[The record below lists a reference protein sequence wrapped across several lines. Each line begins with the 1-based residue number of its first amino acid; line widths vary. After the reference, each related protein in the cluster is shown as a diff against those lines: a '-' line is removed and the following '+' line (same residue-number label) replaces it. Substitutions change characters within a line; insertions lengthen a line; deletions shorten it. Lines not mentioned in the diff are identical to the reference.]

1 MATVHRP
8 ISELQTYG
16 KLMAIATGRRSLLA
30 GIVLS
35 SAMGPLALAQQPPS
49 SGDPSQALEE
59 VVVTSQRRT
68 ERLQDVPISV
78 SAYSQQALDN
88 QGVRDIQDI
97 ARLTPGVVFTRG
109 QFSSESSNIAIR
121 GIDSNAGA
129 ATTGIYID
137 DTPIQSRHLSFGTFN
152 AYPALFDI
160 DRVEVLRGPQGTLF
174 GAGSEGGTVRFLL
187 PEPGLREYSSYI
199 RSEFATTRDG
209 APSYEIGGAI
219 GGPIVNE
226 SLGFRASAS
235 IRHDGGYVDRIDW
248 HTGTPV
254 DSDSNWSRTV
264 TARFAI
270 KYIVTDGLAITP
282 SFAYQELHVNDTSA
296 YWAPVPGAP
305 DPTGGQ
311 FDTPFKNG
319 NVVQAPSTDVFSL
332 PALKVDWD
340 LGPVRLLSNTSYYV
354 RHQSAV
360 SDYTHFSLA
369 VFTGNPYPPA
379 GSASPNFWSDNQRNF
394 TQEIRLESK
403 DDTARVNWVTGLF
416 YQRARENTTENVY
429 APTLAHDFDLENGLP
444 PGTFTAIFGPT
455 LNGFIYRQD
464 PFLAVDKQVALY
476 AQADVKITNALQLTL
491 GLRLSHATFD
501 GRAQYAGPVVGPT
514 VSSSG
519 SLSENPTTPKLGLE
533 YNITKDNMLYA
544 TAAKGYRIG
553 GANPAIGIPCDP
565 ALQSLGLSAVP
576 ATYKSDSVWS
586 YEIGS
591 KNSFADRRVSL
602 NASAYLI
609 KWKDIQQNVYLA
621 SCGFQF
627 VDNLGAAQSKGFDL
641 QTDVRASLN
650 LTLGGTFSYTDAQY
664 TQTVVLTGATNSF
677 VQNGDHLPGSPW
689 ALDGWAQYT
698 SPVYGSN
705 AYIRADY
712 QYNAQQTNAVPNQ
725 DAANGTY
732 AKGYPSVP
740 AQSDLSL
747 RAGLKRSGFDVSVFA
762 NNVLDSRPKLS
773 AYQDVGSPTG
783 GTPLFFVTTF
793 RPRTIGL
800 TATYRY

>member
-1 MATVHRP
+1 MLRVTVR
-8 ISELQTYG
+8 G
-16 KLMAIATGRRSLLA
+16 SLLA
-30 GIVLS
+30 GIVFSGALGPAA
-35 SAMGPLALAQQPPS
+35 AMAQQRPPD
-49 SGDPSQALEE
+49 GDVGEALEE

-88 QGVRDIQDI
+88 QGVRDIQDV

-160 DRVEVLRGPQGTLF
+160 ERVEVLRGPQGTLF

-187 PEPGLREYSSYI
+187 PEPGLREYSSYV
-199 RSEFATTRDG
+199 RSEFAMTRDG
-209 APSYEIGGAI
+209 APSYEAGAAF
-219 GGPIVNE
+219 GGPIVND

-235 IRHDGGYVDRIDW
+235 FRRDGGYVDRIDW
-248 HTGTPV
+248 HNGTTV
-254 DSDSNWSRTV
+254 DSDSNWSRTA
-264 TARFAI
+264 TARFAL
-270 KYIVTDGLAITP
+270 KWVVRDGLAITP
-282 SFAYQELHVNDTSA
+282 SFTYQELYVNDTSA
-296 YWAPVPGAP
+296 YWEPVPGAA

-311 FDTPFKNG
+311 FAAPFKNG
-319 NVVQAPSTDVFSL
+319 NVVQSPSTDVFLL
-332 PALKVDWD
+332 PALKIDWE

-369 VFTGNPYPPA
+369 VFAGNPYPPA

-394 TQEIRLESK
+394 TQEIRLQSTDEA
-403 DDTARVNWVTGLF
+403 ARVSWVAGLF

-429 APTLAHDFDLENGLP
+429 APTLAHDFDVENGLP
-444 PGTFTAIFGPT
+444 AGTFTSIFGPT

-476 AQADVKITNALQLTL
+476 GQADAKLTSALKLTL
-491 GLRLSHATFD
+491 GLRVSHSAFD
-501 GRAQYAGPVVGPT
+501 GQAQYAGPVVGPT
-514 VSSSG
+514 VSSAG
-519 SLSENPTTPKLGLE
+519 SLSENPITPKVGLE
-533 YNITKDNMLYA
+533 YNINPDNMVYA

-553 GANPAIGIPCDP
+553 GANPAVGIPCNA
-565 ALQSLGLSAVP
+565 ALQALGLNGAPS
-576 ATYKSDSVWS
+576 TYKSDSVWS

-627 VDNLGAAQSKGFDL
+627 VDNLGAAQSKGFDV
-641 QTDVRASLN
+641 QTDVRATAR
-650 LTLGGTFSYTDAQY
+650 LTFGGTFSYTDAAY
-664 TQTVVLTGATNSF
+664 TQTVILQGASSSF
-677 VQNGDHLPGSPW
+677 VQDGDHLPGSPW
-689 ALDGWAQYT
+689 ALDGWTQYVFPLIKT
-698 SPVYGSN
+698 S
-705 AYIRADY
+705 AYVRADY
-712 QYNAQQTNAVPNQ
+712 QYNAQQTDKVPNQ
-725 DAANGTY
+725 DALNGTY
-732 AKGYPSVP
+732 AKGYANVP

-747 RAGLKRSGFDVSVFA
+747 RTGLKWSGFDISLFA

-783 GTPLFFVTTF
+783 GTPLFYVTTF
-793 RPRTIGL
+793 RPRTVGL
-800 TATYRY
+800 TAIYRY

>member
-1 MATVHRP
+1 MVTAAARGT
-8 ISELQTYG
+8 
-16 KLMAIATGRRSLLA
+16 LLA
-30 GIVLS
+30 GMVLS
-35 SAMGPLALAQQPPS
+35 GALAPVAMAQERPPA
-49 SGDPSQALEE
+49 GETGQALEE
-59 VVVTSQRRT
+59 IVVTSQRRT
-68 ERLQDVPISV
+68 ERLQEVPISV

-88 QGVRDIQDI
+88 QGVRDIQDV

-129 ATTGIYID
+129 ATTGVYIE

-160 DRVEVLRGPQGTLF
+160 ERVEVLRGPQGTLF

-187 PEPGLREYSSYI
+187 PEPGLRNYSSYV
-199 RSEFATTRDG
+199 RSEFAMTRDG
-209 APSYEIGGAI
+209 APSYEFGGAI
-219 GGPIVNE
+219 GGPLASE

-235 IRHDGGYVDRIDW
+235 FRHDGGYVDRIDW
-248 HTGTPV
+248 HTGTRV
-254 DSDSNWSRTV
+254 DSDSNWSRTA
-264 TARFAI
+264 TARLAL
-270 KYIVTDGLAITP
+270 KWVVLDGLAVTP
-282 SFAYQELHVNDTSA
+282 SFAYQELYVNDTSA
-296 YWAPVPGAP
+296 YWAPVPGST

-311 FDTPFKNG
+311 FNRPFKNG
-319 NVVQAPSTDVFSL
+319 NVVQAPSTDAFSL

-340 LGPVRLLSNTSYYV
+340 LGSVRLLSNTSYYI

-369 VFTGNPYPPA
+369 VFAANPYPPP

-403 DDTARVNWVTGLF
+403 DDAARVNWVTGLF

-429 APTLAHDFDLENGLP
+429 APTLPHDFDVENGLP

-476 AQADVKITNALQLTL
+476 GQADVRLTGGLKVTL
-491 GLRLSHATFD
+491 GLRVSHSTFD

-519 SLSENPTTPKLGLE
+519 SLSENPITPKMGLQ
-533 YNITKDNMLYA
+533 YNIGADNMVYA

-553 GANPAIGIPCDP
+553 GANPEIGIPCDP
-565 ALQSLGLSAVP
+565 ALHSLGLNSVP
-576 ATYKSDSVWS
+576 STYRSDSVWS
-586 YEIGS
+586 YEIGT
-591 KNSFADRRVSL
+591 KNSFAERRISL

-641 QTDVRASLN
+641 QTDVRASTN
-650 LTLGGTFSYTDAQY
+650 LTLGATFSYTNAAY
-664 TQTVVLTGATNSF
+664 TQTVILTGATNSF
-677 VQNGDHLPGSPW
+677 VQDGDHLPGSPW
-689 ALDGWAQYT
+689 ALDGWTQYAF
-698 SPVYGSN
+698 PAFGSSG
-705 AYIRADY
+705 YVRADY
-712 QYNAQQTNAVPNQ
+712 QYHAHQTDAVPNQ
-725 DAANGTY
+725 DALNGTY
-732 AKGYPSVP
+732 AKGYASVP

-747 RAGLKRSGFDVSVFA
+747 RTGVKWSGFDISVFA
-762 NNVLDSRPKLS
+762 SNVFDSRPKLS

-783 GTPLFFVTTF
+783 GTPLFYVTTF
-793 RPRTIGL
+793 RPRTLGL
-800 TATYRY
+800 TAIYRY